1 LAQECS
7 QAIRQALLFL
17 FSYFPIMTRAEFNRL
32 SVALIYASLLPLFA
46 FSSAGAPY
54 KSARPPKAKR
64 KFRSRAVDDFIEE
77 FKKNSKDEE
86 LSWMF
91 ENCFPNTLDTT
102 VFFEMKNGL
111 PDTYVITGDIDAM
124 WLRDSSAQVN
134 PYIDFCAKD
143 EQLSLMVEGL
153 IRRQTQCIL
162 LDPYANAFYK
172 NTNRISQW
180 RTDLTEMKP
189 GVHERKWELDSLCF
203 CIRLAYRYWKATGN
217 TKMFDTEWHAAMK
230 LVVKT
235 MKEQQRKTD
244 KGPYHFERRGGSTT
258 DTLQGNG
265 YGNPCKPNGMVC
277 SAFRNSDDACTY
289 PFNIPENLFA
299 MVSLRQLAEII
310 AQTSKDVSFQNE
322 CTALA
327 DEIDAAV
334 QMHGVTAHATFGKIF
349 AYECD
354 GLGNYLLMDD
364 AGVPGLV
371 TIPYLGYGNYTNE
384 IYLNSRKFALS
395 SANPY
400 FYQSAIA
407 EGTGSPHLAWKKAEM
422 IWHLGMVGRAITST
436 DDTEIKHCIDM
447 LKKTH
452 AGKGFMHEGFNKNNP
467 NDFTRHWFAWA
478 NSFFGELI
486 LKLYKEEKL

>member
-1 LAQECS
+1 
-7 QAIRQALLFL
+7 
-17 FSYFPIMTRAEFNRL
+17 MTRADFNRL
-32 SVALIYASLLPLFA
+32 SITFLYGFILPQSVL
-46 FSSAGAPY
+46 SSVGMPY

-64 KFRSRAVDDFIEE
+64 KFQSKAVDDFIDE
-77 FKKNSKDEE
+77 FKRNCKDEE

-124 WLRDSSAQVN
+124 WLRDSSAQVH
-134 PYIDFCAKD
+134 PYIDFCSKD
-143 EQLSLMVEGL
+143 EQLSLMIEGL
-153 IRRQTQCIL
+153 IRRQTNCIL
-162 LDPYANAFYK
+162 LDPYANAFNK
-172 NTNRISQW
+172 DARKISPW
-180 RTDLTEMKP
+180 KTDITEMKP

-203 CIRLAYRYWKATGN
+203 CIRLAYSYWKATGN
-217 TKMFDTEWHAAMK
+217 TEMFDEHWLSAMK

-235 MKEQQRKTD
+235 MKEQQRKNDT
-244 KGPYHFERRGGSTT
+244 GPYRFERKTNTLT

-265 YGNPCKPNGMVC
+265 YGNPWKPTGMVC

-289 PFNIPENLFA
+289 LFNIPENLFA
-299 MVSLRQLAEII
+299 VVSLRQLAEII
-310 AQTSKDVSFQNE
+310 SQTSKDFSFQNE

-327 DEIDAAV
+327 NEIETAV
-334 QMHGVTAHATFGKIF
+334 QTHGITEHTDYGKIY

-354 GLGNYLLMDD
+354 GLGNFLLMDD

-371 TIPYLGYGNYTNE
+371 TIPYLGYGSYTDDV
-384 IYLNSRKFALS
+384 YVNSRKFSQS

-400 FYQSAIA
+400 FYRSEIV
-407 EGTGSPHLAWKKAEM
+407 EGTGSPHLAWKKEEM
-422 IWHLGMVGRAITST
+422 IWHLGITGRAISSN
-436 DDTEIKHCIDM
+436 DENEIKHCIGM

-452 AGKGFMHEGFNKNNP
+452 AGTGFMHEGFNKNNP
-467 NDFTRHWFAWA
+467 KDFTRHWFAWA

-486 LKLYKEEKL
+486 LKLYNEGKL